1 MKKLFKGRFG
11 TLYALCCIFLFLSF
25 ISRVVLY
32 GYAHS
37 VASFNIWEMIKSF
50 TVGFFFDVIA
60 FGYFMLPF
68 VFFTIIVPPMLA
80 KTKVYR
86 GLVWFFFT
94 LAVFILVFHGFS
106 EYFFWDEF
114 EVRFN
119 FIAVDYLIYT
129 TEVIAN
135 IMESYSI
142 PLLVGVVGLISGF
155 IIWIVVKKKFI
166 SDALQ
171 STEGF
176 FVRLIT
182 GLKLLVVPTFG
193 LLFVTH
199 SWSQISSNSYNNE
212 LAKNGFYSL
221 FEAYK
226 NNALDYDHFYT
237 TIDDKSAFAETR
249 SYLQDSIRTYLSSD
263 VMQPVYKVRGLG
275 EEKRMN
281 VIFVCVESLS
291 GEYLNYINEPDE
303 YETPFLDSL
312 GENSVFFTNMY
323 ANGTRTVRGLEA
335 LNLSI
340 PPTPGTSIVR
350 RPNNDH
356 LFSLGEIFKSKGYSN
371 KFIYGGY
378 GYFDNMNVFFGGNG
392 YEVVDRNVMEKN
404 EVSFEN
410 AWGACDQDM
419 YRKAIKEAD
428 KSYAAN
434 TPFFSYIM
442 TTSNHRPYTFPN
454 IGIPLKN
461 ERTGGVRYTDYA
473 LQQLFKESKNKPWF
487 NNTIFVVVAD
497 HCGGSAGKT
506 ELPILRYQIP
516 CFIYA
521 PSVIANQKVDKL
533 CSQVD
538 VAPTLMSLLNWSYNS
553 TFYGK
558 DIMSMS
564 KNDERAFIGTYQK
577 LGYIF
582 GNQMVVLS
590 PQKKITQYKFDRMTG
605 DMKSES
611 ADSVLQKR
619 AVSYYQTA
627 EHMFLRGLN
636 KFK

>member
-1 MKKLFKGRFG
+1 MKNLFKGRFG
-11 TLYALCCIFLFLSF
+11 TIYALCCIFLILSF
-25 ISRVVLY
+25 VSRIVLY

-37 VASFNIWEMIKSF
+37 VASFNIWEIIKSF
-50 TVGFFFDVIA
+50 SVGFFFDVIA
-60 FGYFMLPF
+60 FGYLMLPF
-68 VFFTIIVPPMLA
+68 ILFTILIPPIIA

-86 GLVWFFFT
+86 ALVWFFFT
-94 LAVFILVFHGFS
+94 ITVFVIVFHGFA

-142 PLLVGVVGLISGF
+142 PLLVSVVAIITSI
-155 IIWIVVKKKFI
+155 IIWRVAKKKII
-166 SDALQ
+166 SEALASKENFLQ
-171 STEGF
+171 
-176 FVRLIT
+176 RLLT
-182 GLKLLVVPTFG
+182 GLKLLVVPAFA
-193 LLFVTH
+193 LIFVTH
-199 SWSQISSNSYNNE
+199 AWSNISSNSYNNE

-237 TIDDKSAFAETR
+237 IIDDKAAFGETR
-249 SYLQDSIRTYLSSD
+249 AYIQDSIRKYDSAD
-263 VMQPVYKVRGLG
+263 VLNPVYKVHATG
-275 EEKRMN
+275 EEKRFN
-281 VIFVCVESLS
+281 VMFVCVESLS
-291 GEYLNYINEPDE
+291 GEYLNYIKEPDE

-312 GENSVFFTNMY
+312 GDNSVFFTNMY

-392 YEVVDRNVMEKN
+392 FEIVDRNGMEKS

-419 YRKAIKEAD
+419 YKRAIKEAD
-428 KSYAAN
+428 ISFASNK
-434 TPFFSYIM
+434 PFFNYIM

-473 LQQLFKESKNKPWF
+473 LQQLFKEAKNKPWF
-487 NNTIFVVVAD
+487 NSTIFVVVAD

-506 ELPILRYQIP
+506 ELPVLRYQIP

-521 PSVIANQKVDKL
+521 PTLVTNQKVDKL

-538 VAPTLMSLLNWSYNS
+538 VGPTILSLLNWSYNS

-558 DIMSMS
+558 DILTMQP
-564 KNDERAFIGTYQK
+564 KDERAFIGTYQK
-577 LGYIF
+577 LGTIF
-582 GNQMVVLS
+582 GNKLVILS
-590 PQKKITQYKFDRMTG
+590 PQKKITQYSFDRISG
-605 DMKSES
+605 DMKLES
-611 ADSVLQKR
+611 PNPILQNKT
-619 AVSYYQTA
+619 VSYYQTA
-627 EHMFLRGLN
+627 EHMFTHGLN
-636 KFK
+636 KFR